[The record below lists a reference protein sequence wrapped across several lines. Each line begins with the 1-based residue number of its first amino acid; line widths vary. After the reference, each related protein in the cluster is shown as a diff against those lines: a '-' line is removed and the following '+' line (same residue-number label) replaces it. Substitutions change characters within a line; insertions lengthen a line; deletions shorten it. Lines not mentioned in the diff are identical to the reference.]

1 MPLTP
6 PSIQAALESQRL
18 SAPLPMGGPSF
29 SLVAAALAQ
38 ALTVAV
44 NTPGVVVTSGVANGT
59 SGVGLVAPS
68 ATLVVLPPN
77 PSFLITGLSSV
88 GVVGPT
94 SIPLAVAI
102 TNGISVAFAT
112 AQYTSPSPLIAAG
125 ADVST
130 LVTTPPQLLA
140 VFQPIFAAVVGPGPV
155 SQLLVAGLAAGLPLL
170 FATAALS
177 GIVTPLSPPTGT
189 PGSGL
194 TGPGR
199 LV

>member
-6 PSIQAALESQRL
+6 PGIQAALESQRL

-38 ALTVAV
+38 ALTAAV
-44 NTPGVVVTSGVANGT
+44 NTPGVIVTSGVANGT
-59 SGVGLVAPS
+59 SGLGLVSP
-68 ATLVVLPPN
+68 ATSLVVLPPN

-88 GVVGPT
+88 GVIGPT
-94 SIPLAVAI
+94 STPLAVAL
-102 TNGISVAFAT
+102 TNGISLAFAT
-112 AQYTSPSPLIAAG
+112 AQYTTPSPLIATG
-125 ADVST
+125 GDVST
-130 LVTTPPQLLA
+130 IITTSPQLLT
-140 VFQPIFAAVVGPGPV
+140 VFQPIFAAVLGPGPV
-155 SQLLVAGLAAGLPLL
+155 SQLLVAGLSAGLPLL